1 MEYLDLCTRE
11 EKNRVC
17 FHSFMHPASVADLY
31 RNNNIIIWSI
41 HLYKRTRSSSFL
53 SLHSDAVSWLA
64 TCTPTVAIRLLPSSA
79 STIILDNKTK
89 HGSPSASHLG
99 LSERTA
105 GRSVEDKEDCGGRRK
120 RHPPRHDW
128 WEGKSKGYTHNTCI
142 VTQRHAH
149 EPTSQPESVRVW
161 AQRSTETH
169 NIRDRLNSISKLNT
183 SSVAVVVSVG
193 TDRSLVIELRPSC
206 PYSGVC
212 PVFSWTE

>member
-1 MEYLDLCTRE
+1 MKSNWRSSLGLMEYLDLCTRE

-31 RNNNIIIWSI
+31 RNNIIIIIWSI
-41 HLYKRTRSSSFL
+41 HLYTHGPGRLLFCLYILMQFLGLQHAHQLWQYASFL
-53 SLHSDAVSWLA
+53 PQL
-64 TCTPTVAIRLLPSSA
+64 PLLN
-79 STIILDNKTK
+79 ILDNKTK

-149 EPTSQPESVRVW
+149 EPTSQPTRE
-161 AQRSTETH
+161 RSSLSPAEHRDPQHTGQIKFNFQTEH
-169 NIRDRLNSISKLNT
+169 
-183 SSVAVVVSVG
+183 
-193 TDRSLVIELRPSC
+193 
-206 PYSGVC
+206 
-212 PVFSWTE
+212 